1 MWGRGRTQSWA
12 GDCSPYNLPA
22 GQFLLV
28 NYSASLLFS
37 HLFFYLFTH
46 LFRTWILKYFL
57 LILQRFRI
65 IESSLHTGSV
75 KLEYTNIQ
83 FTSNVF
89 SFLHYFDPEMGL
101 LSTPFFILLCKKKHH
116 YAFLDICFLY
126 EKKGLWVDLFSRFHF
141 FHSNILIQSWIHNFI
156 RFGFCFFTAKPF
168 PTIFI
173 SSLTGPTMLV
183 NCCDW
188 EKGWKKWAEMVK
200 KHEMKFRHQGNF
212 VTLAL
217 ALNKHWILQMIWQN
231 KLE

>member
-37 HLFFYLFTH
+37 HLLFYLFTH

-101 LSTPFFILLCKKKHH
+101 LSTPFFILLCKKNTIMHFWT
-116 YAFLDICFLY
+116 YVSFM
-126 EKKGLWVDLFSRFHF
+126 KKKVYGLTYSA
-141 FHSNILIQSWIHNFI
+141 
-156 RFGFCFFTAKPF
+156 GFTFFTAIYLFNPEY
-168 PTIFI
+168 II
-173 SSLTGPTMLV
+173 SSVLV
-183 NCCDW
+183 S
-188 EKGWKKWAEMVK
+188 V
-200 KHEMKFRHQGNF
+200 F
-212 VTLAL
+212 LP
-217 ALNKHWILQMIWQN
+217 LNHFPPFLF
-231 KLE
+231 LL